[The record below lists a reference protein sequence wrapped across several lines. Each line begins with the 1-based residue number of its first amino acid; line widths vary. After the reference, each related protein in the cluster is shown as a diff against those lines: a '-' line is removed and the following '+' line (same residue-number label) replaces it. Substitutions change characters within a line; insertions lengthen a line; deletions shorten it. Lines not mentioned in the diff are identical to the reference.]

1 MPTDGGVIHD
11 GSTTGPE
18 HGRDLVL
25 HQQQHAA
32 NVDVADLM
40 VMLDR
45 LLGDEQ
51 AELALCAGVVER
63 NVQRPDE
70 VGNLATWV
78 PTIGLTHSDQ
88 RHPGSKVT
96 RIAVTPPKSTTSAF
110 PFFMGRVSS
119 GESKLACG
127 SRRFKHDKKTPNHA
141 DR

>member
-1 MPTDGGVIHD
+1 MAP
-11 GSTTGPE
+11 TTGPE

-63 NVQRPDE
+63 NLQRPRRGGQL
-70 VGNLATWV
+70 GNF
-78 PTIGLTHSDQ
+78 
-88 RHPGSKVT
+88 GSQL
-96 RIAVTPPKSTTSAF
+96 SA
-110 PFFMGRVSS
+110 
-119 GESKLACG
+119 
-127 SRRFKHDKKTPNHA
+127 
-141 DR
+141 